1 MGLSATDLRIT
12 TARIGRGACLV
23 SVAGELDAHTS
34 EILKDTVWEA
44 LSTDAPLHLIVD
56 LLAVSFIDSRSLGV
70 LTGGAKLARAG
81 GGDLVVVSDDVS
93 ILRTLEITGLDRHLR
108 VERSLASA
116 IDSLARPAVV
126 VRD

>member
-23 SVAGELDAHTS
+23 SVAGELDAHTA

-44 LSTDAPLHLIVD
+44 LSSHAPLQLIVD
-56 LLAVSFIDSRSLGV
+56 LLAVSFIDSRGLGV
-70 LTGGAKLARAG
+70 LTEGAKLARG
-81 GGDLVVVSDDVS
+81 RGGDLVVVSDDVS

-108 VERSLASA
+108 IERSLASA
-116 IDSLARPAVV
+116 IDRLARPAAAVGS
-126 VRD
+126 